1 MKDFSYLVNDIEDKT
16 LILAYKLV
24 LEEYANGNIEDY
36 EVEDEFYNILKKIN
50 STKKFEDGIIIGKAI
65 DKYGEPNKTKHY
77 NYRQDELDSMKNEKG
92 IVYVITNLVNNKK
105 YVGKTTKTFN
115 ERYRGSGVG
124 ISRVYG
130 HIKQN
135 LTGNTHLF
143 TSILKYGFE
152 SFKVEIVF
160 HSNFDYKLAQK
171 EVELIKKYKS
181 DNKDYGYN
189 KTKGGDGVV
198 LSPRECFNKNNFLD
212 GINPRKIEKLIE
224 NSEITYEEIMNL
236 VNEEIVI
243 VYKGGEDKNCF
254 YLYSSVNNLMKGTR
268 VGAKRGKKTHGD
280 YIEKGVVLC
289 KILHNHGYN
298 VPYYGTH
305 IDVCL
310 LRDLKVPEN
319 FKFYNKGGKF
329 YEGEKPSLS

>member
-1 MKDFSYLVNDIEDKT
+1 MKDFSYLVTDIGDKT
-16 LILAYKLV
+16 LTLAYRLV

-36 EVEDEFYNILKKIN
+36 EFEDEFYNTLQKIR
-50 STKKFEDGIIIGKAI
+50 SKKKFKDAVIISKAI
-65 DKYGEPNKTKHY
+65 DKYGEPNKIKHY
-77 NYRQDELDSMKNEKG
+77 NYKQDELDNMENKKG
-92 IVYVITNLVNNKK
+92 VVYVITNLVNEKI
-105 YVGKTTKTFN
+105 YVGKTSGTFN
-115 ERYRGSGVG
+115 TRYRGAGVG

-160 HSNFDYKLAQK
+160 CSNSDYELAQK
-171 EVELIKKYKS
+171 EVDLIKKYKS
-181 DNKDYGYN
+181 DNSDYGYN

-198 LSPRECFNKNNFLD
+198 ISPRERFNKNNFLD

-224 NSEITYEEIMNL
+224 NSDITYEEIMNL
-236 VNEEIVI
+236 TDEEVVI
-243 VYKGGEDKNCF
+243 VYKSGKDKDCF
-254 YLYSSVNNLMKGTR
+254 YLYSSINNLMKGRR
-268 VGAKRGKKTHGD
+268 VGARRGKTHGD
-280 YIEKGVVLC
+280 YIAKGVVLC

-298 VPYYGTH
+298 VPYYGTR
-305 IDVCL
+305 IDVYL
-310 LRDLKVPEN
+310 LKDLKIPEN

-329 YEGEKPSLS
+329 YEGEKPSLN